1 MGRKMGMADSTVSV
15 MSDNEDFYETSG
27 RKPNPIDVH
36 VGSRVRYRR
45 MIVGMSQEKLGERM
59 NLTFQQIQKYEKGTN
74 RIGASRLFQL
84 SRILDVPV
92 GYFFEDAFP
101 NSVQPA
107 SSPNGLHE
115 PEQES
120 YLLDFLNS
128 REGLD
133 LNRAFSKINDPKVR
147 RRVIELVRAL
157 AEEKPEDKEEPQAA
171 FENELD

>member
-1 MGRKMGMADSTVSV
+1 MGMVESSVS
-15 MSDNEDFYETSG
+15 MLADNEELYETIG
-27 RKPNPIDVH
+27 RKPNPVDVH

-45 MIVGMSQEKLGERM
+45 MIIGMSQEKLGEKM

-84 SRILDVPV
+84 SKILDVAV
-92 GYFFEDAFP
+92 GYFFEDAFA
-101 NSVQPA
+101 SKPA
-107 SSPNGLHE
+107 SNSLQGLHE

-133 LNRAFSKINDPKVR
+133 LNRAFAKITDPKVR
-147 RRVIELVRAL
+147 RRVIDLVRAL
-157 AEEKPEDKEEPQAA
+157 SEEKPEAKEGQPGLQ
-171 FENELD
+171 NDLG